1 MKSNIVKFCDWV
13 IQNGYTQTEVPVH
26 IMGMFSDYLDAFEH
40 DIKSSLILKIT
51 PPLFLFKLRRD
62 KLGLTLREAAKQ
74 SGVSA
79 STISRMERNSN
90 CDFNSVQKLDAFYS
104 LSGA

>member
-1 MKSNIVKFCDWV
+1 MKSNISKFGDWA
-13 IQNGYTQTEVPVH
+13 IKNGYIQTEVPVP
-26 IMGMFSDYLDAFEH
+26 IMAMFSDYLDAFEQEV
-40 DIKSSLILKIT
+40 KSSLILKIA